1 LKLTCD
7 FFWTPLSIFVYIEK
21 RKLMKRIYTIFVFGL
36 LILSSVTKSYAQVS
50 IDAEFRPRTEFRS
63 GFNQPLAD
71 TLKAAAFTL
80 QRTRLNFSYKSASI
94 NTSLVVQDSRIF
106 GETDIKQPSTASNGS
121 LGIYE
126 AWAELLL
133 NKNFSFKIGRQ
144 SLQFEDGRIFSKSTW
159 SNTGNSHD
167 LAQFRYAAGG
177 FDVQL
182 GYAFGNQKIYNAD
195 SVFYNVSKMYR
206 QLAFLHLSKTI
217 SEGVTMSL
225 LGIDEGF
232 EKSKTNLNLYH
243 RYTAGG
249 TFQLKKSNLPLG
261 IFATA
266 YYQFGKST
274 PTVDLNAFLLAI
286 KASYQF
292 TGKLSGFGGADYY
305 SGSESTLPSSKTNT
319 FNKLPYGSNHSNNG
333 YMEYWA
339 SLPKGGLFDCYLGV
353 GLKMSNKLSSGF
365 SLHNPRLIK
374 NMKVGMSDVPK
385 NLGSELDIEFNYQFS
400 PEAFV
405 QFAWCGYWVTDG
417 TQMLKQQ
424 PASLETK
431 FPQYTYLMLTI
442 KPQFY
447 KTPVTAEP

>member
-1 LKLTCD
+1 
-7 FFWTPLSIFVYIEK
+7 
-21 RKLMKRIYTIFVFGL
+21 MKRIYAIWIFVL
-36 LILSSVTKSYAQVS
+36 LILSAVTESYAQVT
-50 IDAEFRPRTEFRS
+50 IDAEFRPRTEIRS

-71 TLKAAAFTL
+71 SLKAAAFTL
-80 QRTRLNFSYKSASI
+80 QRTRLHFSYKSASI

-133 NKNFSFKIGRQ
+133 NKSICFKIGRQ

-159 SNTGNSHD
+159 SNTGNSQD
-167 LAQFRYAAGG
+167 LAQLRYATGG

-182 GYAFGNQKIYNAD
+182 GFAFGNQNIYNAD

-217 SEGVTMSL
+217 SEGATMSL

-232 EKSKTNLNLYH
+232 VKSKTNLNLYH

-249 TFQLKKSNLPLG
+249 TFQLIKNNLPIG

-274 PTVDLNAFLLAI
+274 PTIDLNAFLLAI

-292 TGKLSGFGGADYY
+292 TGKLTGFGGADYY
-305 SGSESTLPSSKTNT
+305 SGSRSTLSSSKTNT

-339 SLPKGGLFDCYLGV
+339 TLPKGGLFDCYLGAN
-353 GLKMSNKLSSGF
+353 LKMSNKLSSGF
-365 SLHNPRLIK
+365 TLYNPQLVK
-374 NMKVGMSDVPK
+374 SMKVGTSDIPK
-385 NLGSELDIEFNYQFS
+385 NLGTELNIEFNYQFS
-400 PEAFV
+400 PEALI
-405 QFAWCGYWVTDG
+405 QFAWCGYWVNDG
-417 TQMLKQQ
+417 TRMLKLKSIS
-424 PASLETK
+424 AETK
-431 FPQYTYLMLTI
+431 FPQYAFVMLTI

-447 KTPVTAEP
+447 KSPVAADTK